1 MLQRTT
7 SALEPLAN
15 ASEARA
21 MKAYMK
27 DIAPFLGIRSN
38 ERRRALHAAWRGVR
52 APTSDELG
60 ETGLMLAGKL
70 EREFSYAA
78 YDLIARYVEV
88 ADETFLI
95 EYMQD
100 LLVTKPWW
108 DTVDGL
114 GTAGVSPLC
123 RRFDAF
129 DIVWQW
135 SRSQTCG
142 SIVRPSST
150 NGAGSAT
157 PTSSSSWNRATPTR
171 RRESSSSS
179 RPLDG
184 ASRPRPIGC
193 ALGATLLARTP
204 RAWPRRGSRSPA
216 RSWDVLVG
224 KYRGHRRVRTG
235 PRRPVHLPK
244 KPRPD

>member
-1 MLQRTT
+1 MIRSVRLTLLDLQVVYAGPVVSWPREMLQRTT
-7 SALEPLAN
+7 SALEPLTN

-135 SRSQTCG
+135 SRSQ
-142 SIVRPSST
+142 
-150 NGAGSAT
+150 NL
-157 PTSSSSWNRATPTR
+157 WLNRAAIQHQRGWKRDTDVELILEPCDAHSTS
-171 RRESSSSS
+171 REFFVVK
-179 RPLDG
+179 
-184 ASRPRPIGC
+184 AIGW
-193 ALGATLLARTP
+193 ALRDLARLDAP
-204 RAWPRRGSRSPA
+204 SVRRFLREHPGLG
-216 RSWDVLVG
+216 LVAVREAQ
-224 KYRGHRRVRTG
+224 RGLGTS
-235 PRRPVHLPK
+235 
-244 KPRPD
+244 

>member
-1 MLQRTT
+1 MIRSVRLTLLDLQVVYAGPVVSWPREMLQRTT

-135 SRSQTCG
+135 SRSQNLWLNRAA
-142 SIVRPSST
+142 IQHQR
-150 NGAGSAT
+150 AGSAT
-157 PTSSSSWNRATPTR
+157 PTSSSSWNRATPLDVARVLR
-171 RRESSSSS
+171 RQGHWM
-179 RPLDG
+179 G

-204 RAWPRRGSRSPA
+204 RAWPRRGSRSQ
-216 RSWDVLVG
+216 
-224 KYRGHRRVRTG
+224 RGLGTS
-235 PRRPVHLPK
+235 
-244 KPRPD
+244 